1 MLGLEQAEATVTR
14 RTKVQKGADRT
25 QRVNNYAEWHV
36 RLSEWGGQIVQK
48 KKKRKNLVAKNFRIL
63 RTHIRLDDIFCLR
76 LPEWSFKKIHLN
88 TQGIHY

>member
-48 KKKRKNLVAKNFRIL
+48 KKKEEKSG
-63 RTHIRLDDIFCLR
+63 C
-76 LPEWSFKKIHLN
+76 
-88 TQGIHY
+88 